1 MKKMVDVEKFIKKIE
16 LEAYVKEILAEIVQM
31 VDKKI
36 KEDMPGVNI
45 AIRIELG
52 IADDRTPRRK
62 DNKRNG

>member
-1 MKKMVDVEKFIKKIE
+1 MVDIEKFIKKME

-36 KEDMPGVNI
+36 KEDMPRVNI

-52 IADDRTPRRK
+52 IADGRNPRRK
-62 DNKRNG
+62 NNV

>member
-1 MKKMVDVEKFIKKIE
+1 MVDVEKFIKKIE

-31 VDKKI
+31 VNKKI

-52 IADDRTPRRK
+52 IADGRTPRRK
-62 DNKRNG
+62 NNERNG